1 MAVFIVTWNLNNE
14 KSNYSAARDAFIKQL
29 ESYTN
34 KADSGLESV
43 RFIEAKQSADQVDAF
58 LRKKLDKNDR
68 LLVSK
73 MNNGEHQGWLDQST
87 WDWINARL

>member
-1 MAVFIVTWNLNNE
+1 MTVYVVTWNLNKE
-14 KSNYSAARDAFIKQL
+14 KSNYSAARTAFIQQL

-43 RFIEAKQSADQVDAF
+43 RFISTNQSADQVDAH
-58 LRKKLDKNDR
+58 LRKKLDANDR

-73 MNNGEHQGWLDQST
+73 MNNGEHQGWLSKDT
-87 WDWINARL
+87 WEWINARL